1 MKPQIHKYKTVAT
14 ANRCE
19 IFKSQV
25 LLISTES
32 AAKVMYAEEVS
43 LAESFFT
50 PSTR

>member
-1 MKPQIHKYKTVAT
+1 MKPQIHKYKTVAA

-19 IFKSQV
+19 IFKYQV

-32 AAKVMYAEEVS
+32 AAKVMYTEDTS
-43 LAESFFT
+43 LTESFFT